1 MTRSVPVVSDLPDL
15 STVEY
20 ADFSHVVVCGDNA
33 DVIPRLAAGPVLR
46 GGADAVYLDPPYNTG
61 STGWLYDDDRVDWGQ
76 FIRTR
81 LLMVR
86 GILTAG
92 GCVAVSIGADEV
104 FRMGRMLQE
113 VFPDRRVTLVTVE
126 VSGGTTSNGVRQ
138 TCEYLLLVL
147 PDGFTPGRASFVSG
161 VPRQPWEG
169 ATLSTCPP
177 GRYPNQ
183 VYPVFVD
190 PGTRRI
196 LGVGESGMSGAFDP
210 EPGGVP
216 AGADVVWPV
225 TSRGK
230 KCSWRL
236 TRDRFAERIGLGWV
250 KADSVRMPGNPNLHS
265 VKYLPAGVLKRLAQG
280 QLVADGREPGGALKF
295 RTQAPSGASIPTVW
309 SSKEHHTAK
318 GTGRLHELIGPNDFP
333 YPKPVGLLADIVR
346 VLTAGKPD
354 AVIVDA
360 FAGSGTMFEAVQ
372 VVNDEDGGDRRSVLV
387 TTNEGGVFED
397 VLTPRISAVANDPS
411 SVVFC
416 QV

>member
-1 MTRSVPVVSDLPDL
+1 MTLNPPVTSVLPDI
-15 STVEY
+15 SDVAD
-20 ADFSHVVVCGDNA
+20 ADFSHLAVCGDNA
-33 DVIPRLAAGPVLR
+33 DAIPRLAAGPVLR
-46 GGADAVYLDPPYNTG
+46 EGADVVYLDPPYNTG
-61 STGWLYDDDRVDWGQ
+61 NSWLYQDDRQDWEQ

-81 LLMVR
+81 LLLVR
-86 GILTAG
+86 GILSPS
-92 GCVAVSIGADEV
+92 GCVAVSIGAGEV
-104 FRMGRMLQE
+104 FRMGKLLQD
-113 VFPDRRVTLVTVE
+113 VFPDRNVAMVTVE
-126 VSGGTTSNGVRQ
+126 VSGGTTRKGIRQ
-138 TCEYLLLVL
+138 IAEYLLLVL
-147 PDGFTPGRASFVSG
+147 PDGFTPGRASFVEGES
-161 VPRQPWEG
+161 RQPWEG
-169 ATLSTCPP
+169 ATLSTCEP

-190 PGTRRI
+190 PATRRI
-196 LGVGESGMSGAFDP
+196 IGVGAAGMEGAFDP
-210 EPGGVP
+210 APEDAP
-216 AGADVVWPV
+216 AGSDVVWPV

-230 KCSWRL
+230 RCSWRL
-236 TRDRFAERIGLGWV
+236 TRDRFAERIEPGWV
-250 KADSVRMPGNPNLHS
+250 KADPVHMPGNPNLHS